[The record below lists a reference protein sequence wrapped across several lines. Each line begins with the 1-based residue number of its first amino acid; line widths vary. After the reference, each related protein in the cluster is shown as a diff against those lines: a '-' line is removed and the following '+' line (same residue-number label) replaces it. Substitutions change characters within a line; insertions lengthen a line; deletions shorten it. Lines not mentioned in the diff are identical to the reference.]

1 MIRLPAYR
9 SGLHSMPDEPKTQ
22 AYQVLA
28 RRFRPRVFDEVV
40 GQDSVLA
47 SLRRALASERV
58 PHAFLFAGSRG
69 VGKTTLARIVARAL
83 NCEQGPS
90 PDPCGTCRFCTGIL
104 EGSNSDVVEIDAA
117 SHNLVDDIREL
128 RERVGFASMGSRYK
142 VYILDEV
149 HMLTRSAFNA
159 FLKTLEEPPPKV
171 VFMLATTELHKVP
184 ETIRSRC
191 QVLMF
196 HRVGEAEIVERLG
209 MICRHEG
216 LQVADEVLHE
226 IAASAR
232 GGMRDAETALER
244 VLPIVQHEAENF
256 DIESYHRL
264 FHRVGPGES
273 VAVVRA
279 LLAGETRAAL
289 RFVENIC
296 QSGMDEREALGEV
309 LQVLRAIL
317 MLKIDGPETGLIPF
331 SGLLRESLVELSADA
346 DESRLDAMIQA
357 GLIGRERIRR
367 LDDRRLV
374 LELSLLRMASA
385 AELPLLAELVD
396 GMRSGQI
403 DLPAPAARSASAQ
416 VRPAAAG
423 GDARGRLLAQVQG
436 VKPMLVATLELC
448 KFEGPEA
455 GKLRLTLH
463 SDLKMHRDR
472 VNSQDFA
479 QFLRG
484 QVREVFGEDTELVLG
499 CARSAADQA
508 PEDPAP
514 AKAVSTSKEPAKSG
528 SSAAAAKTA
537 EEKDSPAVESKP
549 AEELKRPP
557 GESTGKALRRVADKF
572 DGQILEFED

>member
-1 MIRLPAYR
+1 MREE
-9 SGLHSMPDEPKTQ
+9 SKTQ

-28 RRFRPRVFDEVV
+28 RRFRPRNFDEVV
-40 GQDSVLA
+40 GQDSVLT
-47 SLRRALASERV
+47 SLRRALASDRV
-58 PHAFLFAGSRG
+58 PHAFLFSGSRG

-83 NCEQGPS
+83 NCEAGPS
-90 PDPCGTCRFCTGIL
+90 PDPCGTCRFCSGIL

-159 FLKTLEEPPPKV
+159 FLKTLEEPPAKV

-196 HRVGEAEIVERLG
+196 HRVGEAEIAKRLR
-209 MICRHEG
+209 MICEHEG
-216 LQVADEVLHE
+216 LEVADEVLAE

-244 VLPIVQHEAENF
+244 VLPLVQPGAERF
-256 DIESYHRL
+256 DLESYHRL

-273 VAVVRA
+273 VAVVA
-279 LLAGETRAAL
+279 SLLAGETQRAL
-289 RFVENIC
+289 RFVDGIC

-309 LQVLRAIL
+309 LQILRAIL

-331 SGLLRESLVELSADA
+331 SGQLREQLLELSSGA

-385 AELPLLAELVD
+385 AELPLLAELVE
-396 GMRSGQI
+396 GMRSG
-403 DLPAPAARSASAQ
+403 DLSLPASEKQSQAPARPPAAMA
-416 VRPAAAG
+416 
-423 GDARGRLLAQVQG
+423 GDARGPVLAKVQEI
-436 VKPMLVATLELC
+436 KPMWGATLELC
-448 KFEGPEA
+448 KFVGPKE
-455 GKLRLTLH
+455 KRLQVILH

-472 VNSQDFA
+472 VNSQEFK
-479 QFLRG
+479 QFLAG
-484 QVREVFGEDTELVLG
+484 QIGELFGEDIELVLS
-499 CARSAADQA
+499 CAQTAAEKAAAKQ
-508 PEDPAP
+508 
-514 AKAVSTSKEPAKSG
+514 AKAAAEAAETAAPQAAKETRAKSG
-528 SSAAAAKTA
+528 K
-537 EEKDSPAVESKP
+537 KKAVVPVEQKP
-549 AEELKRPP
+549 GEELKRPP
-557 GESTGKALRRVADKF
+557 NAATGKALRRVADKF

>member
-1 MIRLPAYR
+1 
-9 SGLHSMPDEPKTQ
+9 MPDEPKTQ